1 MKGTY
6 TEKELSSTIALLK
19 DMDSALEFINLP
31 CFLATQLNVILSI
44 YLFIANIKNIYVLIF
59 SAALVWYL
67 VKG

>member
-6 TEKELSSTIALLK
+6 TEKELPSTIELLK
-19 DMDSALEFINLP
+19 DMDSALELINLP
-31 CFLATQLNVILSI
+31 CFLATQINVILTI